1 MSTIALPAGEA
12 PPVDLFLDA
21 NEGPPIPAATAA
33 AWAGA
38 IADPELWRRYP
49 DQRPLQRLL
58 ARRFAVADDAVALGA
73 GADELL
79 DRICRAWLAP
89 GRTLVAPVP
98 CFVMLRQYVT
108 QSGARLLPVPWTFGA
123 LPVAALRDA
132 CRTSGASVLAITSPN
147 NPTGLVAD
155 VGELLELAQ
164 QLPGTLLLAD
174 LAYVEFAD
182 HDPTAALLGQPNVVV
197 VRTCSKGLGLAG
209 LRVGYALGAPAAIAP
224 ITAKGSPFPCS
235 GIALALA
242 ERALQTAAGTVV
254 RSSDGDDW
262 RTAGI
267 AAVRAE
273 REPLCTALR
282 ALGFE
287 PLPSQANFVFARG
300 RDREAAVALA
310 TALRQRG
317 IAIRTFAATDPLLA
331 AAVRITCPG
340 DAVAFARLLTALSPA
355 GARR

>member
-1 MSTIALPAGEA
+1 MNPLVPATGEVR
-12 PPVDLFLDA
+12 PVDLFLDA

-58 ARRFAVADDAVALGA
+58 ARHFSVADDAVALGT

-98 CFVMLRQYVT
+98 CFVMLRHYVT
-108 QSGARLLPVPWTFGA
+108 QSGAQLLPVPWTDGP
-123 LPVAALRDA
+123 LPVAALRAA
-132 CRTSGASVLAITSPN
+132 CRTSAASVLAITSPN

-155 VGELLELAQ
+155 AGELLELAQ
-164 QLPGTLLLAD
+164 QLPATLLLAD

-182 HDPTAALLGQPNVVV
+182 RDPTAALLGQPNVVV

-209 LRVGYALGAPAAIAP
+209 LRVGYALGAPATIAP
-224 ITAKGSPFPCS
+224 ITAQGSPFPCS

-242 ERALQTAAGTVV
+242 ERALQTAAGTVA
-254 RSSDGDDW
+254 RTADGDDW
-262 RTAGI
+262 RTTGI

-273 REPLCTALR
+273 REPLAAALR
-282 ALGFE
+282 ALGFV

-300 RDREAAVALA
+300 SDRRAALDLA
-310 TALRQRG
+310 AALRQRG
-317 IAIRTFAATDPLLA
+317 IAIRTFAATDPLLT

-340 DAVAFARLLTALSPA
+340 DAVAFARLLTALSPS
-355 GARR
+355 GVRR